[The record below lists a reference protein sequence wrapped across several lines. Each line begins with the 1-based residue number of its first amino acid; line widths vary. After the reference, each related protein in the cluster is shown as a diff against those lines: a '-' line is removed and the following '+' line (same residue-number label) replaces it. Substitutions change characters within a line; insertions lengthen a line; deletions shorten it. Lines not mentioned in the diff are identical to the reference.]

1 MDKNKKELL
10 ILGALVV
17 GLLIFYSS
25 YEKKYRGVSE
35 DKVIPT
41 EFEN

>member
-17 GLLIFYSS
+17 GLLFIYST
-25 YEKKYRGVSE
+25 YEKKVKICIMY
-35 DKVIPT
+35 
-41 EFEN
+41 

>member
-1 MDKNKKELL
+1 L
-10 ILGALVV
+10 ILSALVV

-25 YEKKYRGVSE
+25 YEKKSRGVSE
-35 DKVIPT
+35 EKVLPT